1 MTGETVP
8 AEAVSGEKGTE
19 VTARCPECDA
29 GLPFDAAEVPPAIKC
44 GGCGHAIRLK
54 VSEALKRDTAVD
66 VCPEC
71 EGEDFYSRKDFNP
84 QMGLAFVITGA
95 VISGIFYFF
104 NMDIVAYSV
113 LAVAV
118 LVDLMV
124 FRRLG
129 EVTICYRCHSEF
141 RGAYPKVAPPFDLHT
156 ADVLEPEWQRTLGKR

>member
-1 MTGETVP
+1 MTGEIVP
-8 AEAVSGEKGTE
+8 AAAVPGDKGTQ

-29 GLPFDAAEVPPAIKC
+29 ALPFDAADVPPAIKC
-44 GGCGHAIRLK
+44 GGCGIAIRLK

-71 EGEDFYSRKDFNP
+71 EGGDFYLRKDFNP

-104 NMDIVAYSV
+104 DMDLVAYSV

-118 LVDLMV
+118 LIDLMV
-124 FRRLG
+124 FRQLG
-129 EVTICYRCHSEF
+129 DVTICYRCHSEF
-141 RGAYPKVAPPFDLHT
+141 RGAYPRVAPPFDLHT
-156 ADVLEPEWQRTLGKR
+156 ADVLEPEWQRKIGKR